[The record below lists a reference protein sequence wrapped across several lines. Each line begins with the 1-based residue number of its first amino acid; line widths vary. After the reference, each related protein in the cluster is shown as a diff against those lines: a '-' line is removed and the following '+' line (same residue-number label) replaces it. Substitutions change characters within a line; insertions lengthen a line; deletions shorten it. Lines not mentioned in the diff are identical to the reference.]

1 MCHIWLSD
9 HMPEARE
16 GCRVEDGRMFPGANE
31 VCALM
36 VATAG
41 KAVGVTLVCRPLQA
55 LYAATCHQ

>member
-1 MCHIWLSD
+1 
-9 HMPEARE
+9 
-16 GCRVEDGRMFPGANE
+16 MFPGANE

-55 LYAATCHQ
+55 CMLPPVISKTGHDVWSSCAGGGDNTGGPHG

>member
-1 MCHIWLSD
+1 
-9 HMPEARE
+9 
-16 GCRVEDGRMFPGANE
+16 MFPSANE

-55 LYAATCHQ
+55 CMLPCVISRIGHDVWSLLRRWR